1 MVTGPSGPT
10 GPSVTGPTGGTGPTG
25 TSLPSITTA
34 AVTTASLTNG
44 ANAHVF
50 ARGFTAY
57 GLLSIQT
64 SAASWVRVYASNA
77 AVTADRSRAQGTDPA
92 PGSGLIAEVINTG
105 ANTQVISP
113 GSIGFSSE
121 APAATNIPM
130 AVTNNSGS
138 TVSITVT
145 LTLIQ
150 LAS

>member
-25 TSLPSITTA
+25 TSLPSITAIYGENYRYT
-34 AVTTASLTNG
+34 
-44 ANAHVF
+44 
-50 ARGFTAY
+50 TAY